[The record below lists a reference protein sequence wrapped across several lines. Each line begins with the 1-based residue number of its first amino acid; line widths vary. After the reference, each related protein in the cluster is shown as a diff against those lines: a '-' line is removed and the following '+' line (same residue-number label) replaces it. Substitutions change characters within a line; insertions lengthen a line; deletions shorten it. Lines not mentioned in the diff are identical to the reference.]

1 MEDVSLIRK
10 GQTHPLLDRVTLSA
24 RSCEIVGI
32 TGVAGNGLTELE
44 DVISGLKPVSSGKIF
59 YNGDDITHLPVPQL
73 REKGLA
79 YVPSDRRERGSSLG
93 SSVLENMVVTT
104 HHDFLKRGGVFD
116 RKNMESYST
125 ALIRDYFI
133 SAKPV
138 VPIGTLSGGNIQKVI
153 LARELS
159 KVRDFVLF
167 SEPTWGLD
175 INSSQ
180 FVYEKIFEMQR
191 KGIAI
196 ILISSN
202 LNEILGIADTIVV
215 MYKGRIVAQKSRSPE
230 ITKELIGEY
239 MLGLRDDFR
248 HEEVSKGSI
257 KQ

>member
-1 MEDVSLIRK
+1 MENY
-10 GQTHPLLDRVTLSA
+10 SA
-24 RSCEIVGI
+24 
-32 TGVAGNGLTELE
+32 
-44 DVISGLKPVSSGKIF
+44 
-59 YNGDDITHLPVPQL
+59 
-73 REKGLA
+73 
-79 YVPSDRRERGSSLG
+79 
-93 SSVLENMVVTT
+93 
-104 HHDFLKRGGVFD
+104 
-116 RKNMESYST
+116 

-175 INSSQ
+175 IGSSQ
-180 FVYEKIFEMQR
+180 FIYEKIFEMQR

-196 ILISSN
+196 ILLSTN
-202 LNEILGIADTIVV
+202 LDEILELADIIVV

-248 HEEVSKGSI
+248 HEEATKGSI
-257 KQ
+257 K